1 MRHVKI
7 MAARLHN
14 VSQDDAT
21 RSTGVLGHRRQ
32 QHLRHSRPT
41 SDRRQALDDSWLE
54 RSSICGVTR
63 RAPTAS
69 SVFVEDVRRR
79 WRLCWWV
86 REALDADAPDTHRT
100 RGCLAS
106 RRVSHLS
113 PRIRGYTAWLHPRVD
128 SRVDVSW
135 GMLRR
140 LTQWTMLA
148 ASADVMNP
156 RRTPP

>member
-1 MRHVKI
+1 

-63 RAPTAS
+63 SAPTAS
-69 SVFVEDVRRR
+69 SVFVEDVVAEVAMATV
-79 WRLCWWV
+79 LVGGGGFGCG
-86 REALDADAPDTHRT
+86 RT
-100 RGCLAS
+100 RHPSHQWMLSLALRVLFDHQACEDTS
-106 RRVSHLS
+106 RSSTLA
-113 PRIRGYTAWLHPRVD
+113 PI
-128 SRVDVSW
+128 
-135 GMLRR
+135 
-140 LTQWTMLA
+140 A
-148 ASADVMNP
+148 AS
-156 RRTPP
+156 T